1 MHEPISQ
8 SDWERIREFANTPMY
23 KRDPEMLVP
32 PRDTDEGV
40 K

>member
-8 SDWERIREFANTPMY
+8 SDWERIRRFANTPVY

-32 PRDTDEGV
+32 QLDADEG
-40 K
+40 